1 MTDPKDP
8 KDSQDPKAV
17 PPPDAGG
24 LPTPVIEP
32 RKRWAPSL
40 VWLIPLVAALIG
52 LSLVAKVLIERGPS
66 VTIDFKTAEGLEA
79 GKTKVKY
86 KEVDIGTVKSIEL
99 SDDLSH
105 VRVTVDLTKN
115 AKNFAV
121 KDSRWWVVRPRVAG
135 GSVSGLSTLLS
146 GAYIGA
152 DAGKSKESVSH
163 FVGLEVPPVVSSGQ
177 PGKPFVLHAAD
188 VGSLDIGSP
197 IYYRR
202 IQVGQVEA
210 YSLDPDGKGVTLRV
224 FVQAPYD
231 QYVGTNTR
239 FWHAS
244 GIDLRLDSSGF
255 QVNTQSLASVVI
267 GGIAFQAPDG
277 SGAGVIAKPG
287 QEFRLAPDEATAMKA
302 PDTHPVQVVFR
313 FQQSLRGLVVGAPVD
328 FRGITLGEVTSI
340 GVEFDQATKQINMP
354 VTVDVYPERLRRR
367 DPTNSVPP
375 TELQSHRILD
385 ALVQRGLRG
394 QLRTGNLLTGQ
405 LYVALDFFPS
415 AKPAKAE
422 RIGETLYMPTVPN
435 TLDQLQLQIADIAS
449 KLDKIPFDSIGQNL
463 DSSLRKLDKTL
474 ESAQGLFRQ
483 LDGEI
488 APEAKATLGEA
499 KKSFGAA
506 ERTLS
511 EDAPVQQDVR
521 QAMQE
526 LTKTLR
532 SLNTLADYLQQH
544 PEALLRG
551 KPKDPQP

>member
-1 MTDPKDP
+1 MTDPKDE
-8 KDSQDPKAV
+8 KNNSDAKQ
-17 PPPDAGG
+17 PPAGADD
-24 LPTPVIEP
+24 LPTPAIER

-40 VWLIPLVAALIG
+40 VWLIPLVAAVIG
-52 LSLVAKVLIERGPS
+52 LSLVAKVIVERGPT

-79 GKTKVKY
+79 GKTKVKF
-86 KEVDIGTVKSIEL
+86 KEVDIGTVKNIEL
-99 SDDLSH
+99 SDDLSY

-115 AKNFAV
+115 AKRFAV

-152 DAGKSKESVSH
+152 DAGKTKDTADH

-177 PGKPFVLHAAD
+177 PGKPFILHAAD
-188 VGSLDIGSP
+188 IGSLDIGSP

-210 YSLDPDGKGVTLRV
+210 YSLDADGKGVTLRV

-267 GGIAFQAPDG
+267 GGIAFQAPSDA
-277 SGAGVIAKPG
+277 GAGVMAKPG
-287 QEFRLAPDEATAMKA
+287 QEFRLAPDESTAMKA
-302 PDTHPVQVVFR
+302 PDTHPVRVVFR
-313 FQQSLRGLVVGAPVD
+313 FQQSLRGLAVGAPID

-340 GVEFDQATKQINMP
+340 GVEFDQATKRIAMP
-354 VTVDVYPERLRRR
+354 VTVELYPDRLRRR
-367 DPTNSVPP
+367 DAKNNLPQN
-375 TELQSHRILD
+375 ELASHQILN
-385 ALVQRGLRG
+385 ALVARGLRG

-405 LYVALDFFPS
+405 LYVALDFFPNV
-415 AKPAKAE
+415 APAKAE
-422 RIGETLYMPTVPN
+422 DVDGILVLPTVPN
-435 TLDQLQLQIADIAS
+435 TLDQLQLQIADIAG
-449 KLDKIPFDSIGQNL
+449 KLDKIPFDTIGQNL
-463 DSSLRKLDKTL
+463 NSSLAKLDKTL
-474 ESAQGLFRQ
+474 DSVQGLFKQ
-483 LDGEI
+483 LDTEI

>member
-1 MTDPKDP
+1 MTDPIDP
-8 KDSQDPKAV
+8 QASKAA
-17 PPPDAGG
+17 PPPGVDA
-24 LPTPVIEP
+24 LPTPAIEP

-40 VWLIPLVAALIG
+40 VWLIPLVAAVIG
-52 LSLVAKVLIERGPS
+52 LSLVAKALIERGPS
-66 VTIDFKTAEGLEA
+66 IVIDFKTADGIEA

-105 VRVTVDLTKN
+105 VRVSVDLTQN
-115 AKNFAV
+115 AKRFAV

-152 DAGKSKESVSH
+152 DAGKSKDSASH
-163 FVGLEVPPVVSSGQ
+163 YVGLETPPVVSTGQ

-188 VGSLDIGSP
+188 IGSLDIGSP
-197 IYYRR
+197 VYYRR

-210 YSLDPDGKGVTLRV
+210 FSLDPDGKGVTLRV

-231 QYVGTNTR
+231 QYVGSNTR

-255 QVNTQSLASVVI
+255 KVNTQSLASVVI
-267 GGIAFQAPDG
+267 GGIAFQAPSDA
-277 SGAGVIAKPG
+277 GAGVMAKAG
-287 QEFRLAPDEATAMKA
+287 QAFRLAPDEATAMKA
-302 PDTHPVQVVFR
+302 PDTDAMTVVFR
-313 FQQSLRGLVVGAPVD
+313 FQQSLRGLAVGAPVD

-340 GVEFDQATKQINMP
+340 GVEFDQATKQISMP
-354 VTVDVYPERLRRR
+354 VTVEVYPDRLRRR
-367 DPTNSVPP
+367 DPKHNLPP
-375 TELQSHRILD
+375 DQIASRQILN
-385 ALVQRGLRG
+385 ALVARGLRG

-405 LYVALDFFPS
+405 LYVALDFFPN

-422 RIGETLYMPTVPN
+422 EVDNVVVMPTVPN
-435 TLDQLQLQIADIAS
+435 TLDQLQLQIADIAT

-474 ESAQGLFRQ
+474 DSAQGLFRQ

-488 APEAKATLGEA
+488 APEAKATLSEA

>member
-8 KDSQDPKAV
+8 QAPNAA
-17 PPPDAGG
+17 PPPGAGE

-40 VWLIPLVAALIG
+40 VWLIPLVAAVIG
-52 LSLVAKVLIERGPS
+52 LSLVAKAIIERGPS
-66 VTIDFKTAEGLEA
+66 VVIDFKTAEGLEA

-86 KEVDIGTVKSIEL
+86 KEVDIGTVKNIEL

-105 VRVTVDLTKN
+105 VRVTVDLTQN
-115 AKNFAV
+115 AKRFAV

-152 DAGKSKESVSH
+152 DAGKSKESSEH

-188 VGSLDIGSP
+188 IGSLDIGSP

-210 YSLDPDGKGVTLRV
+210 FALDPDGKGVTLRV

-231 QYVGTNTR
+231 QYVGSNTR

-267 GGIAFQAPDG
+267 GGIAFQAPNE
-277 SGAGVIAKPG
+277 SGAGVMAKAG
-287 QEFRLAPDEATAMKA
+287 QEFRLAPDETTAMKA
-302 PDTHPVQVVFR
+302 PDTHPMTVVFR
-313 FQQSLRGLVVGAPVD
+313 FQQSLRGLAVGAPVD

-354 VTVDVYPERLRRR
+354 VTVEVYPDRLRRR
-367 DPTNSVPP
+367 DPKNNLPPDELTSRQILNS
-375 TELQSHRILD
+375 
-385 ALVQRGLRG
+385 LVARGLRG

-405 LYVALDFFPS
+405 LYVALDFFPN
-415 AKPAKAE
+415 AKPARAE
-422 RIGETLYMPTVPN
+422 EVDNVVVMPTVPN
-435 TLDQLQLQIADIAS
+435 TLDQLQLQIADIAT

-474 ESAQGLFRQ
+474 DSAQGLFRQ

-488 APEAKATLGEA
+488 APEAKATLSEA

-532 SLNTLADYLQQH
+532 SLGTLADYLQQH

>member
-8 KDSQDPKAV
+8 QAPNAA
-17 PPPDAGG
+17 PPPGAGE

-40 VWLIPLVAALIG
+40 VWLIPLVAAVIG
-52 LSLVAKVLIERGPS
+52 LSLVAKAIIERGPS
-66 VTIDFKTAEGLEA
+66 VVIDFKTAEGLEA

-86 KEVDIGTVKSIEL
+86 KEVDIGTVKNIEL

-105 VRVTVDLTKN
+105 VRVSVDLTQN
-115 AKNFAV
+115 AKRFAV

-152 DAGKSKESVSH
+152 DAGKSKESSEH

-188 VGSLDIGSP
+188 IGSLDIGSP

-231 QYVGTNTR
+231 QYVGSNTR

-267 GGIAFQAPDG
+267 GGIAFQAPNE
-277 SGAGVIAKPG
+277 SGAGVMAKAG
-287 QEFRLAPDEATAMKA
+287 QEFRLAPDETTAMKA
-302 PDTHPVQVVFR
+302 PDTHPMTVVFR
-313 FQQSLRGLVVGAPVD
+313 FQQSLRGLAVGAPVD

-354 VTVDVYPERLRRR
+354 VTVEVYPDRLRRR
-367 DPTNSVPP
+367 DPKNNLPPDELASRQILNS
-375 TELQSHRILD
+375 
-385 ALVQRGLRG
+385 LVARGLRG

-405 LYVALDFFPS
+405 LYVALDFFPN
-415 AKPAKAE
+415 AKPAHAVE
-422 RIGETLYMPTVPN
+422 VDNVVVMPTVPN
-435 TLDQLQLQIADIAS
+435 TLDQLQVQIADIAS

-463 DSSLRKLDKTL
+463 DASLRKLDKTL
-474 ESAQGLFRQ
+474 DSAQGLFRQ

-488 APEAKATLGEA
+488 APEAKATLSEA

-532 SLNTLADYLQQH
+532 SLGTLADYLQQH

>member
-8 KDSQDPKAV
+8 QDPKAV
-17 PPPDAGG
+17 PPTGVGD
-24 LPTPVIEP
+24 LPTPAIEP

-115 AKNFAV
+115 AKNFAA

-163 FVGLEVPPVVSSGQ
+163 FTGLEVPPVVSSGQ
-177 PGKPFVLHAAD
+177 PGKPFVLHATD
-188 VGSLDIGSP
+188 IGSLDIGSP

-210 YSLDPDGKGVTLRV
+210 YTLDPDGKGVTLRV

-231 QYVGTNTR
+231 QYVGSNTR

-267 GGIAFQAPDG
+267 GGIAFQAPSD
-277 SGAGVIAKPG
+277 SGAGVMAKAG
-287 QEFRLAPDEATAMKA
+287 QEFRLAPDETTAMKA
-302 PDTHPVQVVFR
+302 PDTHPVRVVFR

-367 DPTNSVPP
+367 DPKKSVPP
-375 TELQSHRILD
+375 TELNSHTILD

-422 RIGETLYMPTVPN
+422 MVDNVLVMPTVPN

-483 LDGEI
+483 LDSEI

-551 KPKDPQP
+551 KPKDPKP

>member
-8 KDSQDPKAV
+8 QAPNAA
-17 PPPDAGG
+17 PPPGAGE

-40 VWLIPLVAALIG
+40 VWLIPLVAAVIG
-52 LSLVAKVLIERGPS
+52 LSLVAKAIIERGPS
-66 VTIDFKTAEGLEA
+66 VVIDFKTAEGLEA

-86 KEVDIGTVKSIEL
+86 KEVDIGTVKNIEL

-105 VRVTVDLTKN
+105 VRVTVDLTQN
-115 AKNFAV
+115 AKRFAV

-152 DAGKSKESVSH
+152 DAGKSKESSEH

-188 VGSLDIGSP
+188 IGSLDIGSP

-231 QYVGTNTR
+231 QYVGSNTR

-267 GGIAFQAPDG
+267 GGIAFQAPNE
-277 SGAGVIAKPG
+277 SGAGVMAKAG
-287 QEFRLAPDEATAMKA
+287 QEFRLAPDETTAMKA
-302 PDTHPVQVVFR
+302 PDTHPMTVVFR
-313 FQQSLRGLVVGAPVD
+313 FQQSLRGLAVGAPVD

-354 VTVDVYPERLRRR
+354 VTVEVYPDRLRRR
-367 DPTNSVPP
+367 DPKNNLPPDELASRQILNS
-375 TELQSHRILD
+375 
-385 ALVQRGLRG
+385 LVARGLRG

-405 LYVALDFFPS
+405 LYVALDFFPN
-415 AKPAKAE
+415 AKPARAE
-422 RIGETLYMPTVPN
+422 EVDNVVVMPTVPN
-435 TLDQLQLQIADIAS
+435 TLDQLQLQIADIAT

-474 ESAQGLFRQ
+474 DSAQGLFRQ

-488 APEAKATLGEA
+488 APEAKATLSEA

-526 LTKTLR
+526 LTKTLG
-532 SLNTLADYLQQH
+532 SLGTLADYLQQH

>member
-8 KDSQDPKAV
+8 QAPNAA
-17 PPPDAGG
+17 PPAGAG
-24 LPTPVIEP
+24 ELPTPVIEP

-40 VWLIPLVAALIG
+40 VWLIPLVAAVIG
-52 LSLVAKVLIERGPS
+52 LSLVAKAVIERGPS
-66 VTIDFKTAEGLEA
+66 VVIDFKTAEGLEA

-86 KEVDIGTVKSIEL
+86 KEVDIGTVKNIEL

-105 VRVTVDLTKN
+105 VRVTVDLTQN
-115 AKNFAV
+115 AKRFAV

-152 DAGKSKESVSH
+152 DAGKSKDSSEH
-163 FVGLEVPPVVSSGQ
+163 FVGLEVPPVVSTGQ

-188 VGSLDIGSP
+188 IGSLDIGSP

-231 QYVGTNTR
+231 QYVGSNTR

-267 GGIAFQAPDG
+267 GGIAFQAPND
-277 SGAGVIAKPG
+277 SGAGVMAKAG
-287 QEFRLAPDEATAMKA
+287 QEFRLAPDETTAMKA
-302 PDTHPVQVVFR
+302 PDTHPMTVVFR
-313 FQQSLRGLVVGAPVD
+313 FQQSLRGLAVGAPVD

-354 VTVDVYPERLRRR
+354 VTVEVYPDRLRRR
-367 DPTNSVPP
+367 DPKNNLPPDELASRQILNS
-375 TELQSHRILD
+375 
-385 ALVQRGLRG
+385 LVARGLRG

-405 LYVALDFFPS
+405 LYVALDFFPN
-415 AKPAKAE
+415 AKPARAE
-422 RIGETLYMPTVPN
+422 EVDNVVVMPTVPN
-435 TLDQLQLQIADIAS
+435 TLDQLQLQIADIAT

-463 DSSLRKLDKTL
+463 DSSLHKLDKTL
-474 ESAQGLFRQ
+474 DSAQGLFRQ

-488 APEAKATLGEA
+488 APEAKATLSEA

-532 SLNTLADYLQQH
+532 SLGTLADYLQQH

>member
-8 KDSQDPKAV
+8 QAPNAA
-17 PPPDAGG
+17 PPAGAG
-24 LPTPVIEP
+24 ELPTPVIEP

-40 VWLIPLVAALIG
+40 VWLIPLVAAVIG
-52 LSLVAKVLIERGPS
+52 LSLVAKAVIERGPS
-66 VTIDFKTAEGLEA
+66 VVIDFKTAEGLEA

-86 KEVDIGTVKSIEL
+86 KEVDIGTVKNIEL

-105 VRVTVDLTKN
+105 VRVTVDLTQN
-115 AKNFAV
+115 AKRFAV

-152 DAGKSKESVSH
+152 DAGKSKDSSEH
-163 FVGLEVPPVVSSGQ
+163 FVGLEVPPVVSTGQ

-188 VGSLDIGSP
+188 IGSLDIGSP

-231 QYVGTNTR
+231 QYVGSNTR

-267 GGIAFQAPDG
+267 GGIAFQAPNE
-277 SGAGVIAKPG
+277 SGAGVMAKAG
-287 QEFRLAPDEATAMKA
+287 QEFRLAPDETTAMKA
-302 PDTHPVQVVFR
+302 PDTHPMTVVFR
-313 FQQSLRGLVVGAPVD
+313 FQQSLRGLAVGAPVD

-354 VTVDVYPERLRRR
+354 VTVEVYPDRLRRR
-367 DPTNSVPP
+367 DPKNNLPPDELASRQILNS
-375 TELQSHRILD
+375 
-385 ALVQRGLRG
+385 LVARGLRG

-405 LYVALDFFPS
+405 LYVALDFFPN
-415 AKPAKAE
+415 AKPARAE
-422 RIGETLYMPTVPN
+422 EVDNVVVMPTVPN
-435 TLDQLQLQIADIAS
+435 TLDQLQLQIADIAT

-474 ESAQGLFRQ
+474 DSAQGLFRQ

-488 APEAKATLGEA
+488 APEAKATLSEA

-532 SLNTLADYLQQH
+532 SLGTLADYLQQH

>member
-1 MTDPKDP
+1 MTDPHDT
-8 KDSQDPKAV
+8 QDPKAV
-17 PPPDAGG
+17 PQPGADA
-24 LPTPVIEP
+24 LPTPAIEP

-40 VWLIPLVAALIG
+40 VWLIPLVAAVIG
-52 LSLVAKVLIERGPS
+52 LSLVAKALIERGPT
-66 VTIDFKTAEGLEA
+66 VVIDFKTAEGLEA

-105 VRVTVDLTKN
+105 VRVSVDLTKN
-115 AKNFAV
+115 AKKFAV

-152 DAGKSKESVSH
+152 DAGKSAESSNH
-163 FVGLEVPPVVSSGQ
+163 FQGLEVPPVVSSGQ
-177 PGKPFVLHAAD
+177 PGKPFVLHASD
-188 VGSLDIGSP
+188 IGSLDIGSP

-210 YSLDPDGKGVTLRV
+210 FSLDPDGKGVTLRV

-231 QYVGTNTR
+231 QYVGSNTR

-267 GGIAFQAPDG
+267 GGIAFQAPNDA
-277 SGAGVIAKPG
+277 GAGVMAKAG
-287 QEFRLAPDEATAMKA
+287 QEFRLAPDEASAMKS
-302 PDTHPVQVVFR
+302 PDTHPVTVVFR

-340 GVEFDQATKQINMP
+340 GVDFDQTTKQINMP
-354 VTVDVYPERLRRR
+354 VTVQIYPDRLRRR
-367 DPTNSVPP
+367 DPKRTVAPNEAVS
-375 TELQSHRILD
+375 RNILN
-385 ALVQRGLRG
+385 ALVAKGLRG
-394 QLRTGNLLTGQ
+394 QLRNGNLLTGQ
-405 LYVALDFFPS
+405 LYVALDFFPN

-422 RIGETLYMPTVPN
+422 EIDNVVLIPTVPN
-435 TLDQLQLQIADIAS
+435 TLDQLQLQIADIAT

-511 EDAPVQQDVR
+511 EDSPVQQDVR

-526 LTKTLR
+526 LTRTLR
-532 SLNTLADYLQQH
+532 SLNTLAEYLQQH

>member
-1 MTDPKDP
+1 MTEP

-17 PPPDAGG
+17 PPSGADD
-24 LPTPVIEP
+24 LPMPIIEP

-66 VTIDFKTAEGLEA
+66 VVINFKSAEGIEA

-86 KEVDIGTVKSIEL
+86 KDVDIGTVKNIEL

-115 AKNFAV
+115 AKKFAV
-121 KDSRWWVVRPRVAG
+121 KDSRWWIVRPRVAG

-152 DAGKSKESVSH
+152 DAGKSADTSTH
-163 FVGLEVPPVVSSGQ
+163 FTGLEVPPVVSTGQ
-177 PGKPFVLHAAD
+177 PGKPFILHAAD
-188 VGSLDIGSP
+188 IGSLDIGSP
-197 IYYRR
+197 VYYRR
-202 IQVGQVEA
+202 IQVGQIEA
-210 YSLDPDGKGVTLRV
+210 YSLDQDGKGVTLRA

-231 QYVGTNTR
+231 QYVGSNTR

-267 GGIAFQAPDG
+267 GGIAFQAPAD
-277 SGAGVIAKPG
+277 SGAGVMAKPG
-287 QEFRLAPDEATAMKA
+287 QEFRLAPDENTAMKA
-302 PDTHPVQVVFR
+302 PDTHPVTVVFR
-313 FQQSLRGLVVGAPVD
+313 FQQSLRGLSVGAPVD
-328 FRGITLGEVTSI
+328 FRGIALGEVTSI
-340 GVEFDQATKQINMP
+340 GVEFDRVNKRISMP
-354 VTVDVYPERLRRR
+354 VTVLVYPDRLRRR
-367 DPTNSVPP
+367 DPKNNEEP
-375 TELQSHRILD
+375 TEAVRHQILD
-385 ALVQRGLRG
+385 ALVARGLRG

-405 LYVALDFFPS
+405 LYVALDFFPN

-422 RIGETLYMPTVPN
+422 HVDDVLIMPTVPN

-449 KLDKIPFDSIGQNL
+449 KLDKIPFDSIGQSL

-474 ESAQGLFRQ
+474 DSAQGLFRQ

-511 EDAPVQQDVR
+511 EDAPMQQDVR

-532 SLNTLADYLQQH
+532 SLGTLADYLQQH

>member
-1 MTDPKDP
+1 MTDDP
-8 KDSQDPKAV
+8 QGQQ
-17 PPPDAGG
+17 PPERKQPDADPGA
-24 LPTPVIEP
+24 LPTPAIEP

-40 VWLIPLVAALIG
+40 VWLIPLVAAVIG
-52 LSLVAKVLIERGPS
+52 LSLVAKAVMERGPT

-86 KEVDIGTVKSIEL
+86 KEVDIGVVKSIEL
-99 SDDLSH
+99 TDDFTK

-115 AKNFAV
+115 AKAFAV
-121 KDSRWWVVRPRVAG
+121 KDTRWWVVRPRIAG

-152 DAGKSKESVSH
+152 DAGKSKDSADT
-163 FVGLEVPPVVSSGQ
+163 FTGLEVPPVVSSGQ
-177 PGKPFVLHAAD
+177 PGKAFVLHSVD
-188 VGSLDIGSP
+188 LGSLDIGSP
-197 IYYRR
+197 IYFRH

-210 YSLDPDGKGVTLRV
+210 YNLDPNGKGVSLRV

-231 QYVGTNTR
+231 QYVGSNTR

-244 GIDLRLDSSGF
+244 GIDLRLDSNGF

-267 GGIAFQAPDG
+267 GGIAFQSPD
-277 SGAGVIAKPG
+277 SGAGVLAKAG
-287 QEFRLAPDEATAMKA
+287 HEFRLAPDQTTAMKA
-302 PDTHPVQVVFR
+302 PDTNPVKVVFT
-313 FQQSLRGLVVGAPVD
+313 FQQSLRGLSVGAPVD

-340 GVEFDQATKQINMP
+340 GIDFDPVTKRLNMP
-354 VTVDVYPERLRRR
+354 VTVDVYPDRLRSREVKKR
-367 DPTNSVPP
+367 LPSADSNDQSV
-375 TELQSHRILD
+375 LD
-385 ALVQRGLRG
+385 IMVKRGLRG

-405 LYVALDFFPS
+405 LYVALDFFPNS
-415 AKPAKAE
+415 PPAQATKQ
-422 RIGETLYMPTVPN
+422 GDVVYMPTVPN

-474 ESAQGLFRQ
+474 ESAQGLFKQ

-511 EDAPVQQDVR
+511 EDSPTQQDVR
-521 QAMQE
+521 GAMTE

-532 SLNTLADYLQQH
+532 TINTLADYLQQH

-551 KPKDPQP
+551 KPQDPKP

>member
-1 MTDPKDP
+1 MTDPKDA
-8 KDSQDPKAV
+8 QDPKAV
-17 PPPDAGG
+17 PPPGAGN
-24 LPTPVIEP
+24 LPTPAIEP

-40 VWLIPLVAALIG
+40 VWLIPLVAAVIG

-99 SDDLSH
+99 SEDLSH

-152 DAGKSKESVSH
+152 DAGKAKDSASH
-163 FVGLEVPPVVSSGQ
+163 FIGLEVPPVVSSGQ
-177 PGKPFVLHAAD
+177 PGKQFVLHASD
-188 VGSLDIGSP
+188 IGSLDIGSP

-210 YSLDPDGKGVTLRV
+210 YSLDSDGKGVTLRV

-231 QYVGTNTR
+231 QYVGSNTR

-267 GGIAFQAPDG
+267 GGIAFQAPSD
-277 SGAGVIAKPG
+277 SGAGVMAKAG
-287 QEFRLAPDEATAMKA
+287 QEFRLAPDESTAMKA
-302 PDTHPVQVVFR
+302 PDTHPVRVVFR

-354 VTVDVYPERLRRR
+354 VTVDVYPDRLRRR
-367 DPTNSVPP
+367 DPKNSVPP
-375 TELQSHRILD
+375 TELNSHRILD

-405 LYVALDFFPS
+405 LYVALDFFPN

-422 RIGETLYMPTVPN
+422 MVDDVLTMPTVPN

-463 DSSLRKLDKTL
+463 DSTLRKLDKTMD
-474 ESAQGLFRQ
+474 SAQGLFRQ

>member
-1 MTDPKDP
+1 MTDPE
-8 KDSQDPKAV
+8 DSQNPTPAA
-17 PPPDAGG
+17 PPGADD
-24 LPTPVIEP
+24 LPTPAIEP

-40 VWLIPLVAALIG
+40 VWLIPLIAAVIG
-52 LSLVAKVLIERGPS
+52 LSLVAKALIERGPT

-86 KEVDIGTVKSIEL
+86 KEVDIGTVKNIEL

-152 DAGKSKESVSH
+152 DAGKSKDSVSH

-188 VGSLDIGSP
+188 IGSLDIGSP

-231 QYVGTNTR
+231 QYVGSNTR

-267 GGIAFQAPDG
+267 GGIAFQAPSD
-277 SGAGVIAKPG
+277 SGAGVMAKAG
-287 QEFRLAPDEATAMKA
+287 QEFRLAPDETTAMKA
-302 PDTHPVQVVFR
+302 PDTHPVRVVFR

-354 VTVDVYPERLRRR
+354 VTVDVYPDRLRRR
-367 DPTNSVPP
+367 DPKNSVPP
-375 TELQSHRILD
+375 TEINSHRILD
-385 ALVQRGLRG
+385 ALVARGLRG

-405 LYVALDFFPS
+405 LYVALDFFPN

-422 RIGETLYMPTVPN
+422 TIDDNVLLMPTVPN

-532 SLNTLADYLQQH
+532 SLNTLAEYLQQH

>member
-8 KDSQDPKAV
+8 QAPNAA
-17 PPPDAGG
+17 PPPGAGE

-40 VWLIPLVAALIG
+40 VWLIPLVAAVIG
-52 LSLVAKVLIERGPS
+52 LSLVAKAIIERGPS
-66 VTIDFKTAEGLEA
+66 VVIDFKTAEGLEA

-86 KEVDIGTVKSIEL
+86 KEVDIGTVKNIEL

-105 VRVTVDLTKN
+105 VRVTVDLTQN
-115 AKNFAV
+115 AKRFAV

-152 DAGKSKESVSH
+152 DAGKSKESSEH

-188 VGSLDIGSP
+188 IGSLDIGSP

-210 YSLDPDGKGVTLRV
+210 FALDPDGKGVTLRV

-231 QYVGTNTR
+231 QYVGSNTR

-267 GGIAFQAPDG
+267 GGIAFQAPNE
-277 SGAGVIAKPG
+277 SGAGVMAKAG
-287 QEFRLAPDEATAMKA
+287 QEFRLAPDETTAMKA
-302 PDTHPVQVVFR
+302 PDTHPMTVVFR
-313 FQQSLRGLVVGAPVD
+313 FQQSLRGLAVGAPVD

-354 VTVDVYPERLRRR
+354 VTVEVYPDRLRRR
-367 DPTNSVPP
+367 DPKNNLPPDELASRQILNS
-375 TELQSHRILD
+375 
-385 ALVQRGLRG
+385 LVARGLRG

-405 LYVALDFFPS
+405 LYVALDFFPN
-415 AKPAKAE
+415 AKPARAE
-422 RIGETLYMPTVPN
+422 EVDNVVVMPTVPN
-435 TLDQLQLQIADIAS
+435 TLDQLQLQIADIAT

-474 ESAQGLFRQ
+474 DSAQGLFRQ

-488 APEAKATLGEA
+488 APEAKATLSEA

-532 SLNTLADYLQQH
+532 SLGTLADYLQQH

>member
-1 MTDPKDP
+1 MTEPNDP
-8 KDSQDPKAV
+8 QAPKA
-17 PPPDAGG
+17 PPPEASE
-24 LPTPVIEP
+24 LPTPTIEP

-40 VWLIPLVAALIG
+40 VWLIPLVAAVIG
-52 LSLVAKVLIERGPS
+52 LSLVAKALIERGPT
-66 VTIDFKTAEGLEA
+66 VVIDFKTAEGLEA

-86 KEVDIGTVKSIEL
+86 KEVDIGTVKNIEL

-115 AKNFAV
+115 AKRFAV

-152 DAGKSKESVSH
+152 DAGKSRESVSH
-163 FVGLEVPPVVSSGQ
+163 FTGLEVPPVVSSGQ
-177 PGKPFVLHAAD
+177 PGKPFVLHASD

-210 YSLDPDGKGVTLRV
+210 YSLDPDGKGVTLRI

-231 QYVGTNTR
+231 QYVGSNTR

-267 GGIAFQAPDG
+267 GGIAFQAPNDA
-277 SGAGVIAKPG
+277 GAGVMAKAG

-302 PDTHPVQVVFR
+302 PDTHPVTVVFR

-340 GVEFDQATKQINMP
+340 GVEFDAATKQINMP
-354 VTVDVYPERLRRR
+354 VTVMVYPDRLRRR
-367 DPTNSVPP
+367 DPKNNLPP
-375 TELQSHRILD
+375 NELASRQILN
-385 ALVQRGLRG
+385 ALVSRGLRG

-405 LYVALDFFPS
+405 LYVALDFFPN

-422 RIGETLYMPTVPN
+422 EVDNVLVMPTVPN

-463 DSSLRKLDKTL
+463 DASLRKLDKTL

-483 LDGEI
+483 LDNEI

-511 EDAPVQQDVR
+511 EDSPVQQDVR

-526 LTKTLR
+526 LTRTLR

>member
-1 MTDPKDP
+1 MTDPKDEKND
-8 KDSQDPKAV
+8 KDAKPT
-17 PPPDAGG
+17 PAGADD
-24 LPTPVIEP
+24 LPTPAIER

-40 VWLIPLVAALIG
+40 VWLIPLVAAVIG
-52 LSLVAKVLIERGPS
+52 LSLVAKVLIERGPT

-86 KEVDIGTVKSIEL
+86 KEVDIGTVKNIEL

-115 AKNFAV
+115 AKRFAV

-152 DAGKSKESVSH
+152 DAGKAKDSADH

-177 PGKPFVLHAAD
+177 PGKPFILHAAD
-188 VGSLDIGSP
+188 IGSLDIGSP
-197 IYYRR
+197 IYFRR

-267 GGIAFQAPDG
+267 GGIAFQAPADA
-277 SGAGVIAKPG
+277 GAGVMAKPG
-287 QEFRLAPDEATAMKA
+287 QEFRLAPDESTAMKA
-302 PDTHPVQVVFR
+302 PDTHPVRVVFR
-313 FQQSLRGLVVGAPVD
+313 FQQSLRGLAVGAPID

-340 GVEFDQATKQINMP
+340 GVEFDQATKRIAMP
-354 VTVDVYPERLRRR
+354 VTVELYPDRLRRR
-367 DPTNSVPP
+367 DPKNNLPRN
-375 TELQSHRILD
+375 ELASHQILN
-385 ALVQRGLRG
+385 ALVARGLRG

-405 LYVALDFFPS
+405 LYVALDFFPNVT
-415 AKPAKAE
+415 PAKAE
-422 RIGETLYMPTVPN
+422 EVDGVLVLPTVPN
-435 TLDQLQLQIADIAS
+435 TLDQLQLQIADIAG
-449 KLDKIPFDSIGQNL
+449 KLDKIPFDTIGQNL
-463 DSSLRKLDKTL
+463 NSSLAKLDKTL
-474 ESAQGLFRQ
+474 DSVQGLFRQ
-483 LDGEI
+483 LDTEI

-511 EDAPVQQDVR
+511 EDAPLQQDVR

-544 PEALLRG
+544 PEALVRG

>member
-1 MTDPKDP
+1 MTDPIDP
-8 KDSQDPKAV
+8 QAPTTV
-17 PPPDAGG
+17 PPPGAGA
-24 LPTPVIEP
+24 LPTPAIEP

-40 VWLIPLVAALIG
+40 VWLIPLVAAVIG
-52 LSLVAKVLIERGPS
+52 LSLVAKALIERGPS
-66 VTIDFKTAEGLEA
+66 IVIDFKTADGLEA

-105 VRVTVDLTKN
+105 VRVSVDLTQN
-115 AKNFAV
+115 AKRFAV

-152 DAGKSKESVSH
+152 DAGKSNDSAH
-163 FVGLEVPPVVSSGQ
+163 HYVGLETPPVVSTGQ
-177 PGKPFVLHAAD
+177 PGKAFVLHAAD
-188 VGSLDIGSP
+188 LGSLDIGSP
-197 IYYRR
+197 VYYRR

-210 YSLDPDGKGVTLRV
+210 FSLDSDGKGVTLRV

-231 QYVGTNTR
+231 QYVGSNTR

-255 QVNTQSLASVVI
+255 KVNTQSLASVVI
-267 GGIAFQAPDG
+267 GGIAFQAPSDA
-277 SGAGVIAKPG
+277 GAGVMAKAG
-287 QEFRLAPDEATAMKA
+287 QAFRLAPDEATAMKA
-302 PDTHPVQVVFR
+302 PDTDAMTVVFR
-313 FQQSLRGLVVGAPVD
+313 FQQSLRGLAVGAPVD

-340 GVEFDQATKQINMP
+340 GVEFDQATKQISMP
-354 VTVDVYPERLRRR
+354 VTVEVYPDRLRRR
-367 DPTNSVPP
+367 DPKHNLPP
-375 TELQSHRILD
+375 DQIASRQILN
-385 ALVQRGLRG
+385 ALVARGLRG

-405 LYVALDFFPS
+405 LYVALDFFPN

-422 RIGETLYMPTVPN
+422 EVDNVVVMPTVPN
-435 TLDQLQLQIADIAS
+435 TLDQLQLQIADIAT

-474 ESAQGLFRQ
+474 DSAQGLFRQ

-488 APEAKATLGEA
+488 APEAKATLSEA

>member
-1 MTDPKDP
+1 MTDPKDE
-8 KDSQDPKAV
+8 KNNSDAKH
-17 PPPDAGG
+17 PPAGADD
-24 LPTPVIEP
+24 LPTPAIER

-40 VWLIPLVAALIG
+40 VWLIPLVAAVIG
-52 LSLVAKVLIERGPS
+52 LSLVAKVIVERGPT

-79 GKTKVKY
+79 GKTKVKF
-86 KEVDIGTVKSIEL
+86 KEVDIGTVKNIEL
-99 SDDLSH
+99 SDDLSY

-115 AKNFAV
+115 AKRFAV

-152 DAGKSKESVSH
+152 DAGKTKDTADH

-177 PGKPFVLHAAD
+177 PGKPFILHAAD
-188 VGSLDIGSP
+188 IGSLDIGSP

-210 YSLDPDGKGVTLRV
+210 YSLDADGKGVTLRV

-267 GGIAFQAPDG
+267 GGIAFQAPSDA
-277 SGAGVIAKPG
+277 GAGVMAKPG
-287 QEFRLAPDEATAMKA
+287 QEFRLAPDESTAMKA
-302 PDTHPVQVVFR
+302 PDTHPVRVVFR
-313 FQQSLRGLVVGAPVD
+313 FQQSLRGLAVGAPID

-340 GVEFDQATKQINMP
+340 GVEFDQATKRIAMP
-354 VTVDVYPERLRRR
+354 VTVELYPDRLRRR
-367 DPTNSVPP
+367 DAKNNLPQN
-375 TELQSHRILD
+375 ELASHQILN
-385 ALVQRGLRG
+385 ALVARGLRG

-405 LYVALDFFPS
+405 LYVALDFFPNV
-415 AKPAKAE
+415 APAKAE
-422 RIGETLYMPTVPN
+422 DVDGVLVLPTVPN
-435 TLDQLQLQIADIAS
+435 TLDQLQLQIADIAG
-449 KLDKIPFDSIGQNL
+449 KLDKIPFDTIGQNL
-463 DSSLRKLDKTL
+463 NSSLAKLDKTL
-474 ESAQGLFRQ
+474 DSVQGLFKQ
-483 LDGEI
+483 LDTEI

>member
-8 KDSQDPKAV
+8 QAPNTA
-17 PPPDAGG
+17 PPPGAGE

-40 VWLIPLVAALIG
+40 VWLIPLVAAVIG
-52 LSLVAKVLIERGPS
+52 LSLVARAIIERGPS
-66 VTIDFKTAEGLEA
+66 VVIDFKTAEGLEA

-86 KEVDIGTVKSIEL
+86 KEVDIGTVKNIEL

-105 VRVTVDLTKN
+105 VRVSVDLTQN
-115 AKNFAV
+115 AKRFAV

-152 DAGKSKESVSH
+152 DAGKSKESSEH

-188 VGSLDIGSP
+188 IGSLDIGSP

-231 QYVGTNTR
+231 QYVGSNTR

-267 GGIAFQAPDG
+267 GGIAFQAPNE
-277 SGAGVIAKPG
+277 SGAGVMAKAG
-287 QEFRLAPDEATAMKA
+287 QEFRLAPDETTAMKA
-302 PDTHPVQVVFR
+302 PDTHPMTVVFR
-313 FQQSLRGLVVGAPVD
+313 FQQSLRGLAVGAPVD

-354 VTVDVYPERLRRR
+354 VTVEVYPDRLRRR
-367 DPTNSVPP
+367 DPKNNLPPDELASRQILNS
-375 TELQSHRILD
+375 
-385 ALVQRGLRG
+385 LVARGLRG

-405 LYVALDFFPS
+405 LYVALDFFPN
-415 AKPAKAE
+415 AKRAHAVE
-422 RIGETLYMPTVPN
+422 VDNVVVMPTVPN

-463 DSSLRKLDKTL
+463 DASLRKLDKTL
-474 ESAQGLFRQ
+474 DSAQGLFRQ

-488 APEAKATLGEA
+488 APEAKATLSEA

-532 SLNTLADYLQQH
+532 SLGTLADYLQQH

>member
-8 KDSQDPKAV
+8 QAPNAA
-17 PPPDAGG
+17 PPPGAGE

-40 VWLIPLVAALIG
+40 VWLIPLVAAVIG
-52 LSLVAKVLIERGPS
+52 LSLVAKAVIERGPS
-66 VTIDFKTAEGLEA
+66 VVIDFKTAEGLEA

-86 KEVDIGTVKSIEL
+86 KEVDIGTVKNIEL

-105 VRVTVDLTKN
+105 VRVTVDLTQN
-115 AKNFAV
+115 AKRFAV

-152 DAGKSKESVSH
+152 DAGKSKDSSEH
-163 FVGLEVPPVVSSGQ
+163 FVGLEVPPVVSTGQ

-188 VGSLDIGSP
+188 IGSLDIGSP

-231 QYVGTNTR
+231 QYVGSNTR

-267 GGIAFQAPDG
+267 GGIAFQAPNE
-277 SGAGVIAKPG
+277 SGAGAMAKAG
-287 QEFRLAPDEATAMKA
+287 QEFRLAPDETTAMKA
-302 PDTHPVQVVFR
+302 PDTHPMTVVFR
-313 FQQSLRGLVVGAPVD
+313 FQQSLRGLAVGAPVD

-354 VTVDVYPERLRRR
+354 VTVEVYPDRLRRR
-367 DPTNSVPP
+367 DPKNNLPPDELASRQILNS
-375 TELQSHRILD
+375 
-385 ALVQRGLRG
+385 LVARGLRG

-405 LYVALDFFPS
+405 LYVALDFFPN
-415 AKPAKAE
+415 AKPAHAE
-422 RIGETLYMPTVPN
+422 EVDNVVVMPTVPN
-435 TLDQLQLQIADIAS
+435 TLDQLQLQIADIAT

-474 ESAQGLFRQ
+474 DNAQGLFRQ

-488 APEAKATLGEA
+488 APEAKATLREA

-532 SLNTLADYLQQH
+532 SLGTLADYLQQH

>member
-8 KDSQDPKAV
+8 QAPNAA
-17 PPPDAGG
+17 PPPGAGE

-40 VWLIPLVAALIG
+40 VWLIPLVAAVIG
-52 LSLVAKVLIERGPS
+52 LSLVAKAIIERGPS
-66 VTIDFKTAEGLEA
+66 VVIDFKTAEGLEA

-86 KEVDIGTVKSIEL
+86 KEVDIGTVKNIEL

-105 VRVTVDLTKN
+105 VRVTVDLTQN
-115 AKNFAV
+115 AKRFAV

-152 DAGKSKESVSH
+152 DAGKSKESSEH

-188 VGSLDIGSP
+188 IGSLDIGSP

-231 QYVGTNTR
+231 QYVGSNTR

-267 GGIAFQAPDG
+267 GGIAFQAPNE
-277 SGAGVIAKPG
+277 SGAGVMAKAG
-287 QEFRLAPDEATAMKA
+287 QEFRLAPDETTAMKA
-302 PDTHPVQVVFR
+302 PDTHPMTVVFR
-313 FQQSLRGLVVGAPVD
+313 FQQSLRGLAVGAPVD

-354 VTVDVYPERLRRR
+354 VTVEVYPDRLRRR
-367 DPTNSVPP
+367 DPKNNLPPDELASRQILNS
-375 TELQSHRILD
+375 
-385 ALVQRGLRG
+385 LVARGLRG

-405 LYVALDFFPS
+405 LYVALDFFPN
-415 AKPAKAE
+415 AKPAHAE
-422 RIGETLYMPTVPN
+422 EVDNVVVMPTVPN
-435 TLDQLQLQIADIAS
+435 TLDQLQLQIADIAT

-474 ESAQGLFRQ
+474 DSAQGLFRQ

-488 APEAKATLGEA
+488 APEAKATLREA

-532 SLNTLADYLQQH
+532 SLGTLADYLQQH

>member
-8 KDSQDPKAV
+8 QAPNAA
-17 PPPDAGG
+17 PPPGAGE

-40 VWLIPLVAALIG
+40 VWLIPLVAAVIG
-52 LSLVAKVLIERGPS
+52 LSLVAKAIIERGPS
-66 VTIDFKTAEGLEA
+66 VVIDFKTAEGLEA

-86 KEVDIGTVKSIEL
+86 KEVDIGTVKNIEL

-105 VRVTVDLTKN
+105 VRVTVDLTQN
-115 AKNFAV
+115 AKRFAV

-152 DAGKSKESVSH
+152 DAGKSKESSEH

-188 VGSLDIGSP
+188 IGSLDIGSP

-231 QYVGTNTR
+231 QYVGSNTR

-267 GGIAFQAPDG
+267 GGIAFQAPNE
-277 SGAGVIAKPG
+277 SGAGVMAKAG
-287 QEFRLAPDEATAMKA
+287 QEFRLAPDETTAMKA
-302 PDTHPVQVVFR
+302 PDTHPMTVVFR
-313 FQQSLRGLVVGAPVD
+313 FQQSLRGLAVGAPVD

-354 VTVDVYPERLRRR
+354 VTVEVYPDRLRRR
-367 DPTNSVPP
+367 DPKNNLPPDELASRQILNS
-375 TELQSHRILD
+375 
-385 ALVQRGLRG
+385 LVARGLRG

-405 LYVALDFFPS
+405 LYVALDFFPN
-415 AKPAKAE
+415 AKPALAE
-422 RIGETLYMPTVPN
+422 QVDNVVVMPTVPN
-435 TLDQLQLQIADIAS
+435 TLDQLQLQIADIAT

-474 ESAQGLFRQ
+474 DSAQGLFRQ

-488 APEAKATLGEA
+488 APEAKATLSEA

-532 SLNTLADYLQQH
+532 SLGTLADYLQQH

>member
-1 MTDPKDP
+1 MTEP

-17 PPPDAGG
+17 PPPGADD
-24 LPTPVIEP
+24 LPTPIIEP

-66 VTIDFKTAEGLEA
+66 VVINFKSAEGIEA

-86 KEVDIGTVKSIEL
+86 KDVNIGTVKSIEL

-115 AKNFAV
+115 AKKFAV
-121 KDSRWWVVRPRVAG
+121 KDSRWWIVRPRVAG

-152 DAGKSKESVSH
+152 DAGKSADTSNH
-163 FVGLEVPPVVSSGQ
+163 FTGLEVPPVVSTGQ
-177 PGKPFVLHAAD
+177 PGKPFILHAAD
-188 VGSLDIGSP
+188 IGSLDIGSP
-197 IYYRR
+197 VYYRR
-202 IQVGQVEA
+202 IQVGQIEA
-210 YSLDPDGKGVTLRV
+210 YSLDQDGKGVTLRV

-267 GGIAFQAPDG
+267 GGIAFQAPAD
-277 SGAGVIAKPG
+277 SGAGVMAKPG
-287 QEFRLAPDEATAMKA
+287 QEFRLAPDETTAMKA
-302 PDTHPVQVVFR
+302 PDTNPVTVVFR
-313 FQQSLRGLVVGAPVD
+313 FQQSLRGLAVGAPVD
-328 FRGITLGEVTSI
+328 FRGVALGEVTSI
-340 GVEFDQATKQINMP
+340 GVEFDQVNKRLNMP
-354 VTVDVYPERLRRR
+354 VTVQVYPERLHRRA
-367 DPTNSVPP
+367 TKNEIEP
-375 TELQSHRILD
+375 TEAVRHQILD
-385 ALVQRGLRG
+385 ALVARGLRG

-405 LYVALDFFPS
+405 LYVALDFFPN

-422 RIGETLYMPTVPN
+422 HVDNVLIMPTVPN

-449 KLDKIPFDSIGQNL
+449 KLDKIPFDSIGQSL

-474 ESAQGLFRQ
+474 DSAQGLFRQ

>member
-1 MTDPKDP
+1 MTDPNDP
-8 KDSQDPKAV
+8 QAPKA
-17 PPPDAGG
+17 PPPGAGE

-40 VWLIPLVAALIG
+40 VWLIPLVAAVIG
-52 LSLVAKVLIERGPS
+52 LSLVAKAIIERGPS
-66 VTIDFKTAEGLEA
+66 VVIDFKTAEGLEA

-86 KEVDIGTVKSIEL
+86 KEVDIGTVKNIEL
-99 SDDLSH
+99 SEDLSH
-105 VRVTVDLTKN
+105 VRVTVDLTEN
-115 AKNFAV
+115 AKRFAV

-152 DAGKSKESVSH
+152 DAGKSNDASNH

-188 VGSLDIGSP
+188 IGSLDIGSP

-210 YSLDPDGKGVTLRV
+210 FSLDPDGKGVTLRV

-231 QYVGTNTR
+231 QYVGSNTR

-244 GIDLRLDSSGF
+244 GIDLRLDSNGF

-267 GGIAFQAPDG
+267 GGIAFQAPNE
-277 SGAGVIAKPG
+277 SGAGVMAKAG
-287 QEFRLAPDEATAMKA
+287 QEFRLAPDETTAMKA
-302 PDTHPVQVVFR
+302 PDTHPMTVVFR
-313 FQQSLRGLVVGAPVD
+313 FQQSLRGLAVGAPVD

-340 GVEFDQATKQINMP
+340 GVEFDQATKRISMP
-354 VTVDVYPERLRRR
+354 VTVEVYPDRLRRR
-367 DPTNSVPP
+367 DPKNNLPSNELASRQILNS
-375 TELQSHRILD
+375 
-385 ALVQRGLRG
+385 LVARGLRG

-405 LYVALDFFPS
+405 LYVALDFFPN

-422 RIGETLYMPTVPN
+422 EVDNVVLVPTVPN
-435 TLDQLQLQIADIAS
+435 TLDQLQLQIADIAT

-463 DSSLRKLDKTL
+463 DASLRKLDKTL
-474 ESAQGLFRQ
+474 DSAQGLFRQ

-488 APEAKATLGEA
+488 APEAKATLSEA

-532 SLNTLADYLQQH
+532 SLGTLAEYLQLH

>member
-8 KDSQDPKAV
+8 QAPNAA
-17 PPPDAGG
+17 PPPGAGE

-40 VWLIPLVAALIG
+40 VWLIPLVAAVIG
-52 LSLVAKVLIERGPS
+52 LSLVAKAIIERGPS
-66 VTIDFKTAEGLEA
+66 VVIDFKTAEGLEA

-86 KEVDIGTVKSIEL
+86 KEVDIGTVKNIEL

-105 VRVTVDLTKN
+105 VRVTVDLTQN
-115 AKNFAV
+115 AKRFAV

-152 DAGKSKESVSH
+152 DAGKSKESSEH

-188 VGSLDIGSP
+188 IGSLDIGSP

-231 QYVGTNTR
+231 QYVGSNTR

-267 GGIAFQAPDG
+267 GGIAFQAPNE
-277 SGAGVIAKPG
+277 SGAGVMAKAG
-287 QEFRLAPDEATAMKA
+287 QEFRLAPDETTAMKA
-302 PDTHPVQVVFR
+302 PDTHPMTVVFR
-313 FQQSLRGLVVGAPVD
+313 FQQSLRGLAVGAPVD

-354 VTVDVYPERLRRR
+354 VTVEVYPDRLRRR
-367 DPTNSVPP
+367 DPKNNLPPDELASRQILNS
-375 TELQSHRILD
+375 
-385 ALVQRGLRG
+385 LVARGLRG

-405 LYVALDFFPS
+405 LYVALDFFPN
-415 AKPAKAE
+415 AKPARAE
-422 RIGETLYMPTVPN
+422 EVDNVVVMPTVPN
-435 TLDQLQLQIADIAS
+435 TLDQLQLQIADIAT

-474 ESAQGLFRQ
+474 DSAQGLFRQ

-488 APEAKATLGEA
+488 APEAKATLSEA

-532 SLNTLADYLQQH
+532 SLGTLADYLQQH

>member
-1 MTDPKDP
+1 M
-8 KDSQDPKAV
+8 
-17 PPPDAGG
+17 
-24 LPTPVIEP
+24 PTPAIER

-40 VWLIPLVAALIG
+40 VWLIPLVAAVIG
-52 LSLVAKVLIERGPS
+52 LSLVAKVIVERGPT

-79 GKTKVKY
+79 GKTKVKF
-86 KEVDIGTVKSIEL
+86 KEVDIGTVKNIEL
-99 SDDLSH
+99 SDDLSY

-115 AKNFAV
+115 AKRFAV

-152 DAGKSKESVSH
+152 DAGKTKDTADH

-177 PGKPFVLHAAD
+177 PGKPFILHAAD
-188 VGSLDIGSP
+188 IGSLDIGSP

-210 YSLDPDGKGVTLRV
+210 YSLDADGKGVTLRV

-267 GGIAFQAPDG
+267 GGIAFQAPSDA
-277 SGAGVIAKPG
+277 GAGVMAKPG
-287 QEFRLAPDEATAMKA
+287 QEFRLAPDESTAMKA
-302 PDTHPVQVVFR
+302 PDTHPVRVVFR
-313 FQQSLRGLVVGAPVD
+313 FQQSLRGLAVGAPID

-340 GVEFDQATKQINMP
+340 GVEFDQATKRIAMP
-354 VTVDVYPERLRRR
+354 VTVELYPDRLRRR
-367 DPTNSVPP
+367 DAKNNLPQN
-375 TELQSHRILD
+375 ELASHQILN
-385 ALVQRGLRG
+385 ALVARGLRG

-405 LYVALDFFPS
+405 LYVALDFFPNV
-415 AKPAKAE
+415 APAKAE
-422 RIGETLYMPTVPN
+422 DVDGILVLPTVPN
-435 TLDQLQLQIADIAS
+435 TLDQLQLQIADIAG
-449 KLDKIPFDSIGQNL
+449 KLDKIPFDTIGQNL
-463 DSSLRKLDKTL
+463 NSSLAKLDKTL
-474 ESAQGLFRQ
+474 DSVQGLFKQ
-483 LDGEI
+483 LDTEI

>member
-1 MTDPKDP
+1 MTDPKD
-8 KDSQDPKAV
+8 SQNPTPAA
-17 PPPDAGG
+17 PPGADD
-24 LPTPVIEP
+24 LPTPAIEP

-40 VWLIPLVAALIG
+40 VWLIPLIAAVIG
-52 LSLVAKVLIERGPS
+52 LSLVAKALIERGPT

-86 KEVDIGTVKSIEL
+86 KEVDIGTVKNIEL

-152 DAGKSKESVSH
+152 DAGKSKDSVSH

-188 VGSLDIGSP
+188 IGSLDIGSP

-231 QYVGTNTR
+231 QYVGSNTR

-267 GGIAFQAPDG
+267 GGIAFQAPSD
-277 SGAGVIAKPG
+277 SGAGVMAKAG
-287 QEFRLAPDEATAMKA
+287 QEFRLAPDETTAMKA
-302 PDTHPVQVVFR
+302 PDTHPVRVVFR

-354 VTVDVYPERLRRR
+354 VTVDVYPDRLRRR
-367 DPTNSVPP
+367 DPKNSVPP
-375 TELQSHRILD
+375 TEINSHRILD
-385 ALVQRGLRG
+385 ALVARGLRG

-405 LYVALDFFPS
+405 LYVALDFFPN

-422 RIGETLYMPTVPN
+422 TIDDNVLLMPTVPN

-532 SLNTLADYLQQH
+532 SLNTLAEYLQQH

>member
-1 MTDPKDP
+1 MTDPKDT
-8 KDSQDPKAV
+8 QDPKAA
-17 PPPDAGG
+17 PPPGANE
-24 LPTPVIEP
+24 LPTPAIEP

-66 VTIDFKTAEGLEA
+66 VVIDFKSAEGVEA

-86 KEVDIGTVKSIEL
+86 KDVDIGTVKSIEL

-115 AKNFAV
+115 AKKFAV
-121 KDSRWWVVRPRVAG
+121 KDSRWWIVRPRVAG

-152 DAGKSKESVSH
+152 DAGKSGDTANH
-163 FVGLEVPPVVSSGQ
+163 FVGLEVPPVVSTGQ
-177 PGKPFVLHAAD
+177 PGKPFILHAAD
-188 VGSLDIGSP
+188 IGSLDIGSP

-210 YSLDPDGKGVTLRV
+210 YSLDQDGKGVTLRV

-231 QYVGTNTR
+231 QYVGSNTR

-267 GGIAFQAPDG
+267 GGIAFQAPGDA
-277 SGAGVIAKPG
+277 GAGVMAKPG
-287 QEFRLAPDEATAMKA
+287 QEFRLAPDETTAMKA
-302 PDTHPVQVVFR
+302 PDTHPVTVVFR
-313 FQQSLRGLVVGAPVD
+313 FQQSLRGLAVGAPVD

-340 GVEFDQATKQINMP
+340 GVEFDRASKQISMP
-354 VTVDVYPERLRRR
+354 VTVLVYPDRLRRR
-367 DPTNSVPP
+367 DPKNNLEPG
-375 TELQSHRILD
+375 EDIRHQILD
-385 ALVQRGLRG
+385 ALVARGLRG

-405 LYVALDFFPS
+405 LYVALDFFPN

-422 RIGETLYMPTVPN
+422 RVDDVLVMPTVPN

-449 KLDKIPFDSIGQNL
+449 KLDKIPFDSIGQSL

-474 ESAQGLFRQ
+474 DSAQGLFRQ